1 MYILCLCLLLEYDIR
16 LKILFR
22 KRKKSQKFTFMKH
35 KITRTKIKRIHFY
48 ETLYVK
54 KNPQYYAIIRIGGFV
69 LPMQKSEGVLSEGV
83 LSEGVLSE
91 GVLS

>member
-1 MYILCLCLLLEYDIR
+1 MISDE
-16 LKILFR
+16 ILFR
-22 KRKKSQKFTFMKH
+22 KKRKTHEKFTFMKH

-48 ETLYVK
+48 EKLCHK
-54 KNPQYYAIIRIGGFV
+54 KREIQYYAIIRMGVV

>member
-54 KNPQYYAIIRIGGFV
+54 KKPPILCYYSDRGFC
-69 LPMQKSEGVLSEGV
+69 PTHAKK
-83 LSEGVLSE
+83 
-91 GVLS
+91 

>member
-1 MYILCLCLLLEYDIR
+1 
-16 LKILFR
+16 
-22 KRKKSQKFTFMKH
+22 MKH

-48 ETLYVK
+48 ETLCQK
-54 KNPQYYAIIRIGGFV
+54 KKETQYYAMIRMGGFV